1 MELQAIIDK
10 VTECAESIGFSVNT
24 YADKLNGYVDFEFNT
39 DTHFGQDFYATCRME
54 NNDPDTLVQSVYDYW
69 QGYDP
74 DEEALLWIGP
84 DGHGKNGAPYRITDI
99 VKDMEECES
108 RLEELYDALNKI
120 DFYDEEDEED

>member
-24 YADKLNGYVDFEFNT
+24 YIDELNRHVDFEFNT

-54 NNDPDTLVQSVYDYW
+54 DNDPDTLVQSVYDYW

-74 DEEALLWIGP
+74 DEEASLWIGP

-108 RLEELYDALNKI
+108 RLEELYDALSKI
-120 DFYDEEDEED
+120 DFYHEDEE

>member
-24 YADKLNGYVDFEFNT
+24 YIDELNGYVDFEFNT
-39 DTHFGQDFYATCRME
+39 DTHFGQDFHAICRME
-54 NNDPDTLVQSVYDYW
+54 DNDPDTLVQSAYDYW

-74 DEEALLWIGP
+74 DEEAYLWIGP

-108 RLEELYDALNKI
+108 RLEELYDALSKV
-120 DFYDEEDEED
+120 DFYDDNED